1 MKLLSIII
9 ATFFCNV
16 GVFSSYGQTFKFPD
30 DRGKD
35 CNQQTYDNCV
45 NYIKDISLKNGETIE
60 NFTTRFYPINS
71 TGGIFVMNIIK
82 SHEERTKVYSDKPF
96 LRAEG
101 YFMPRVTASH
111 TATLVKNV
119 KDNHSVVVFVNSQGE
134 PQQAIRGFNPML
146 EIKVLDKNRVLLL
159 NAYYDEERIR
169 TIKYYRE
176 MILSELN
183 GTEKWRTSAGM
194 YFRDYALTNN
204 NIHLVG
210 SIDKS
215 EYKVISLRDG
225 SVESDKV
232 LPASNNRQSRFT
244 KVSLTQNG
252 IVLTREYIN
261 DNKTVTETFPYESS
275 DKGYQEGLIFK
286 TYNTNNAVDQVTI
299 GLRYLNG
306 VDFAKNE
313 KKAVE
318 WFQKSANQNND
329 KGQYRLGYCYEK
341 GLGVSQDKA
350 KAASLYEKSTSQGN
364 KDAMAALSKMYL
376 NGDGISKDLSKAL
389 RLQEI
394 LAFDGDKEA
403 QKVVLS
409 NQSVQYQRADISKT
423 EARNSALNSHRGQ
436 NYGWA
441 EFCIKRAIELGN
453 DEARLDYGLWLGKGA
468 GVQKDYSKAEEYL
481 IPFAENGNKDAAS
494 VLGEIYK
501 NLNDKKKEMY
511 WVEKAA
517 LDGDVSS
524 QLRLAEAYKNGNGVK
539 KDKKAAAALYEKV
552 ALTGDEDAIRE
563 TIFNYAM
570 GNGVK
575 KDIDEAVYW
584 VTRLDENTQM
594 SIADMFY
601 DGDGVKKNKKVAV
614 QIWKALSDNL
624 NLDAMRNFALCCI
637 YGDGTGRD
645 FNEAE
650 RIIGQI
656 DAIPK
661 LGYVEKYS
669 ESSYLMGLL
678 NEARGFKGQ
687 AIENYKNSSKQE
699 AKERLRVLQ
708 GR

>member
-1 MKLLSIII
+1 MKLLRTFI
-9 ATFFCNV
+9 ATLFCYV
-16 GVFSSYGQTFKFPD
+16 GVLSSYGQTFKFPD

-35 CNQQTYDNCV
+35 CNQRTYDNCV

-60 NFTTRFYPINS
+60 DFTTRFYPINS

-159 NAYYDEERIR
+159 NAYYDEERIK

-252 IVLTREYIN
+252 IVITREYIN

-275 DKGYQEGLIFK
+275 DKGYKEYLIFK
-286 TYNTNNAVDQVTI
+286 TYNTKNAVDQVTI

-306 VDFAKNE
+306 VDFAKDE

-376 NGDGISKDLSKAL
+376 KGDGVSKDLSKAL
-389 RLQEI
+389 HWQEI
-394 LAFDGDKEA
+394 LAFDGDKDA

-409 NQSVQYQRADISKT
+409 NQSVQYQRADISNS
-423 EARNSALNSHRGQ
+423 EARSRALNSHREQ
-436 NYGWA
+436 DYAWA
-441 EFCIKRAIELGN
+441 EYCIKRAIELGN
-453 DEARLDYGLWLGKGA
+453 NEARLDYGLWLGKGE
-468 GVQKDYSKAEEYL
+468 GVQNDYTKAEEYL
-481 IPFAENGNKDAAS
+481 LPFAEGGNINAAS
-494 VLGEIYK
+494 VLGLIYQA
-501 NLNDKKKEMY
+501 LHDKKKEMY

-517 LDGDVSS
+517 LNGDISS
-524 QLRLAEAYKNGNGVK
+524 IVTLAKAYEEGEGVKKDKKKAVELYEKAADRNDLDAIIKVALAYGYGNGVK
-539 KDKKAAAALYEKV
+539 KDFEKALIYHKKLNTRSAAKLA
-552 ALTGDEDAIRE
+552 DD
-563 TIFNYAM
+563 
-570 GNGVK
+570 
-575 KDIDEAVYW
+575 VYLG
-584 VTRLDENTQM
+584 RG
-594 SIADMFY
+594 I
-601 DGDGVKKNKKVAV
+601 KKNKE
-614 QIWKALSDNL
+614 L
-624 NLDAMRNFALCCI
+624 
-637 YGDGTGRD
+637 
-645 FNEAE
+645 
-650 RIIGQI
+650 
-656 DAIPK
+656 
-661 LGYVEKYS
+661 
-669 ESSYLMGLL
+669 GLL
-678 NEARGFKGQ
+678 FYYQAGRKGDPES
-687 AIENYKNSSKQE
+687 AEKFNSLSK
-699 AKERLRVLQ
+699 
-708 GR
+708 

>member
-1 MKLLSIII
+1 MEKLKNII
-9 ATFFCNV
+9 ATICCCV
-16 GVFSSYGQTFKFPD
+16 GVISSFSQTIKFPENK
-30 DRGKD
+30 GKD
-35 CNQQTYDNCV
+35 CDSRTYNNCV
-45 NYIKDISLKNGETIE
+45 NYIKNNRLANGEKLE
-60 NFTTRFYPINS
+60 EFSTRFYPINS
-71 TGGIFVMNIIK
+71 NGSIFVMYTTK
-82 SHEERTKVYSDKPF
+82 SHVEKTKMYSENGFFDPVM
-96 LRAEG
+96 G
-101 YFMPRVTASH
+101 WSN

-119 KDNHSVVVFVNSQGE
+119 KNQNTYVVFVNSQGE
-134 PQQAIRGFNPML
+134 PLQSIGGFNSML
-146 EIKVLDKNRVLLL
+146 DIKVLDNNRVLLL
-159 NAYYDEERIR
+159 NGYYNEENGKTIR
-169 TIKYYRE
+169 YYRE
-176 MILSELN
+176 IVLFDLN
-183 GTEKWRTSAGM
+183 GTEKWRASAEM

-232 LPASNNRQSRFT
+232 LPASNNRKSRFT

-252 IVLTREYIN
+252 IVLTREYIS

-306 VDFAKNE
+306 VDFARNE

-364 KDAMAALSKMYL
+364 KDAMVALSKMYL
-376 NGDGISKDLSKAL
+376 NGDGVTKDLSKAL
-389 RLQEI
+389 HWQEI

-409 NQSVQYQRADISKT
+409 NQSVQYKRADIRNT
-423 EARNSALNSHRGQ
+423 EARMKALNSHREKD
-436 NYGWA
+436 YSWA

-453 DEARLDYGLWLGKGA
+453 DEAQLDYGLWLGRGD

-481 IPFAENGNKDAAS
+481 TPFAEKGNKDAAS
-494 VLGEIYK
+494 VLGVIYQ
-501 NLNDKKKEMY
+501 NRNDKKKEMY

-517 LDGDVSS
+517 LNGDVNS
-524 QLRLAEAYKNGNGVK
+524 QLRLADAYLNGNGVK

-552 ALTGDEDAIRE
+552 ALTGDKDAIMK
-563 TIFNYAM
+563 TVFNYAL

-575 KDIDEAVYW
+575 KDIYEAVDW
-584 VTRLDENTQM
+584 ATRLDENTQI
-594 SIADMFY
+594 SIADMFF
-601 DGDGVKKNKKVAV
+601 DGDGVKKNKEIAI
-614 QIWKALSDNL
+614 QIWRTLSVKH
-624 NLDAMRNFALCCI
+624 NLDAIRYLALCCM
-637 YGDGTGRD
+637 YGDGTDRD

-650 RIIGQI
+650 RLIGTI
-656 DAIPK
+656 DRIPNMDYAK
-661 LGYVEKYS
+661 KYS

-678 NEARGFKGQ
+678 NEARGYKGQ

-699 AKERLRVLQ
+699 AKDRLRVLQ